1 MRKKNGPNIEPCG
14 TPARIG
20 AQSES
25 WPLRTTLWCL
35 SLRKLQNRFRSF
47 PDIPRDSSLYSNTLC
62 DTLSNAFEIPKK
74 LSLTSVMG
82 YDQNLHKYCVPLILA
97 DICMSH

>member
-1 MRKKNGPNIEPCG
+1 MRKSNDPNIEPCG

-35 SLRKLQNRFRSF
+35 SLRKLRNRFSRF
-47 PDIPRDSSLYSNTLC
+47 PDIPRDSNFYSNPSCHTF
-62 DTLSNAFEIPKK
+62 SNAFEISKK
-74 LSLTSVMG
+74 WPLTSSDG
-82 YDQNLHKYCVPLILA
+82 LWSKFA
-97 DICMSH
+97 